1 MPVSSPDLWPRIE
14 ALFHAALERDPLERV
29 TFVNAEAAGD
39 AELAAEVLSLLDSAE
54 PADDRVGEAVA
65 TVMRLAGADELA
77 PPDRIGP
84 YRILRELGRG
94 GLATVYLAQ
103 RDEPF
108 RMEVALKLVR
118 RGLDTEE
125 IVQRFRQERQ
135 ILASLDHPH
144 IAHLLDGGTTT
155 DGRPYFVLERIE
167 GEPIDRYAA
176 QAALSLEAR
185 LRLFLDVAGAV
196 AYAHTRLV
204 VHRDLKPTNV
214 LVTHEG
220 TVKLLDFGIA
230 KLLDPDLDPETA
242 VATRQGLRLLTPAF
256 ASPEQA
262 RGLPATTATDVYSLG
277 VLLYRLVTGR
287 HPFPLA
293 GLASAEALERALL
306 GADPPPPSQCL
317 AKAPAE
323 VEDPLWQGPEAL
335 VTLRRRLA
343 GDLDGILLTA
353 LAREPERRYPSVER
367 LADDLLRHL
376 EGRPVSAR
384 RPTWR
389 YRAGRFARRNK
400 LALAAAGLAAAG
412 LVGGAA
418 AALWQAAQ
426 AGKARDRA
434 ETALAES
441 ETQRATAEAV
451 SAFLVDLFEVS
462 DPAQSRG
469 VDISARQLLDAG
481 AARVRT
487 ALGPEP
493 RVQTAM
499 LDTLG
504 QVYLKLGD
512 AEAAEPLLRDAL
524 ALQSRSEAAPS
535 AAAVQGRLGLVLVHR
550 GLFDQ
555 AVTELKAAL
564 ASQRL
569 SASPD
574 ELAVTLNALGM
585 ARYQQRSFDQ
595 AEGAFVRAWALRR
608 RAFGAAH
615 TATVETLNNLAAVWY
630 QKRRLDAAEAAMREA
645 LAFHRASLGEDHP
658 QVATNLNNLAALL
671 LERRRPAEARPLV
684 ELALSLRRRL
694 FAPTHTQL
702 AETLNNLGKIA
713 HAQGD
718 LGSARAAFEEAL
730 ASSRATLG
738 PEHPN
743 ISAILI
749 NLGDLDVDQGAWAA
763 AEGRFREAL
772 AQRRRSLPAGHQRLA
787 APLTRIGLVL
797 ILQGRAVAAES
808 FLVEALAVQKEQ
820 PAGSWRRAET
830 ESAWGGFLV
839 ARGRRDEAR
848 TVLVGAL
855 APLEAHYG
863 PDHAIARRTREW
875 AKAAGDS

>member
-1 MPVSSPDLWPRIE
+1 MWPRIE
-14 ALFHAALERDPLERV
+14 TLFHAALERDPADRV
-29 TFVNAEAAGD
+29 AYVTAEAAGD
-39 AELAAEVLSLLDSAE
+39 AELAAEVLSLLDVAE

-65 TVMRLAGADELA
+65 TVKRLAGADELA
-77 PPDRIGP
+77 PPERIGP

-144 IAHLLDGGTTT
+144 IAHLLDGGTTA

-230 KLLDPDLDPETA
+230 KLLDPELDPDTA

-293 GLASAEALERALL
+293 GLGSAEALERALL

-323 VEDPLWQGPEAL
+323 VEDPLWHGAEA
-335 VTLRRRLA
+335 TASLRRRLA

-353 LAREPERRYPSVER
+353 LAREPERRYASVER
-367 LADDLLRHL
+367 LADDLQRHL

-384 RPTWR
+384 RPTWT

-412 LVGGAA
+412 LVGGAG
-418 AALWQAAQ
+418 AALWQAAR
-426 AGKARDRA
+426 AGEARDRA
-434 ETALAES
+434 EAALTES

-451 SAFLVDLFEVS
+451 SGFLVDLFEIS

-469 VDISARQLLDAG
+469 AKISARQLLDAG
-481 AARVRT
+481 AKRVRT

-493 RVQTAM
+493 RVQRAM

-512 AEAAEPLLRDAL
+512 PEAAEPLLRDAL
-524 ALQSRSEAAPS
+524 TLPTGSALGAAS
-535 AAAVQGRLGLVLVHR
+535 LQGRLGLVLVHR
-550 GLFDQ
+550 GAFDQ
-555 AVTELKAAL
+555 AVSELKTAL
-564 ASQRL
+564 ASQRQGG
-569 SASPD
+569 SPE

-585 ARYQQRSFDQ
+585 ARYQQRNFDQ
-595 AEGAFVRAWALRR
+595 AEGALARAWALRR
-608 RAFGAAH
+608 RTFGAAH

-645 LAFHRASLGEDHP
+645 LAFHRANLGEDHP

-684 ELALSLRRRL
+684 EAALALRRRL
-694 FAPTHTQL
+694 FSPTHAQL

-718 LGSARAAFEEAL
+718 LGSARGAFEEAL

-743 ISAILI
+743 ISAMLI
-749 NLGDLDVDQGAWAA
+749 NLGDLDLDQGALTA
-763 AEGRFREAL
+763 AEARFREAL
-772 AQRRRSLPAGHQRLA
+772 DLRRRTLPAGHQRLA
-787 APLTRIGLVL
+787 GPLTRLGLVL
-797 ILQGRAVAAES
+797 VLRGRVAAAEP
-808 FLVEALAVQKEQ
+808 LLTEALAIQQEQ

-830 ESAWGGFLV
+830 ESAWGGWLL
-839 ARGRRDEAR
+839 ARGRRAEAR
-848 TVLVGAL
+848 AVLGGAL
-855 APLEAHYG
+855 PPLEANYG
-863 PDHAIARRTREW
+863 PAHPTTRRTREW
-875 AKAAGDS
+875 ARAAGGDP

>member
-1 MPVSSPDLWPRIE
+1 MNSPELWPRIE
-14 ALFHAALERDPLERV
+14 ALFHAALERDPADRAAFV
-29 TFVNAEAAGD
+29 TAEAGGE
-39 AELAAEVLSLLDSAE
+39 AELAAEVLSLLDAAE

-65 TVMRLAGADELA
+65 TVKRLAGADELA
-77 PPDRIGP
+77 PPERIGP

-144 IAHLLDGGTTT
+144 IAHLLDGGTTA

-176 QAALSLEAR
+176 QAGLSLEAR

-220 TVKLLDFGIA
+220 SVKLLDFGIA
-230 KLLDPDLDPETA
+230 KLLDPELDPETA

-317 AKAPAE
+317 AKAPEE
-323 VEDPLWQGPEAL
+323 VEDPLWHGPEAL
-335 VTLRRRLA
+335 ASLRRRLA

-353 LAREPERRYPSVER
+353 LAREPEQRYPSVER

-400 LALAAAGLAAAG
+400 LALAAAGLAGAG

-426 AGKARDRA
+426 AGQARDRA
-434 ETALAES
+434 EAALAES

-451 SAFLVDLFEVS
+451 SGFLVDLFEVS

-493 RVQTAM
+493 QVQTAM

-524 ALQSRSEAAPS
+524 ALQTRIGAPPDS

-550 GLFDQ
+550 GAFEQ

-595 AEGAFVRAWALRR
+595 AEGALVRAWALRR
-608 RAFGAAH
+608 RTFGAAH

-671 LERRRPAEARPLV
+671 LERKRSEEARPLV

-730 ASSRATLG
+730 ANSRVTLG

-749 NLGDLDVDQGAWAA
+749 NLGDLDVDQGAWTA
-763 AEGRFREAL
+763 AEVRFREAL

-797 ILQGRAVAAES
+797 VLQGRAAAAEP
-808 FLVEALAVQKEQ
+808 FLTEALALQQEQ

-830 ESAWGGFLV
+830 ESAWGGCLL
-839 ARGRRDEAR
+839 ARGRRAEAR
-848 TVLVGAL
+848 EILVGAL
-855 APLEAHYG
+855 PHLEAHYG
-863 PDHAIARRTREW
+863 PDHSLTRRTREW
-875 AKAAGDS
+875 MRAAGES